1 MLIIGIRDKER
12 EINMMSDYSFKEV
25 KDEHIS
31 DLLEI
36 YNYYVLNTT
45 ATFHA
50 KALDE
55 EAMKGIIFFNNP
67 KYKTFLIM
75 KDETI
80 SGYVLLTQHKSREAY
95 DRTGEVTV
103 YLKPDNIGKGLGSLA
118 INYIEKF
125 AKSHDFHVLIATICG
140 ENQKSI
146 KVFERNGYEKCAHY
160 KQVGSKFNQW
170 LDVVAYQKI
179 LD

>member
-1 MLIIGIRDKER
+1 MPE
-12 EINMMSDYSFKEV
+12 YSFLEARE
-25 KDEHIS
+25 EHIS

-36 YNYYVLNTT
+36 YNYYVLKTT
-45 ATFHA
+45 ATFHS
-50 KALDE
+50 KALTED
-55 EAMKGIIFFNNP
+55 AMRGLVFFNNP
-67 KYKTFLIM
+67 KYRTFVII
-75 KDETI
+75 KDEVI

-103 YLKPDNIGKGLGSLA
+103 YLRHDNIGAGIGSLA
-118 INYIEKF
+118 IKYIEEF
-125 AKSHDFHVLIATICG
+125 AKTKDFHVLVATICG

-170 LDVVAYQKI
+170 LDVVAFQKI

>member
-1 MLIIGIRDKER
+1 
-12 EINMMSDYSFKEV
+12 MSDYLFKEARE
-25 KDEHIS
+25 EHIS
-31 DLLEI
+31 DLLDI

-45 ATFHA
+45 ATFHS
-50 KALDE
+50 KSLTE
-55 EAMKGIIFFNNP
+55 EAMKELIFFNNP
-67 KYKTFLIM
+67 KYRTFVIV
-75 KDETI
+75 KDEI
-80 SGYVLLTQHKSREAY
+80 ICGYVLLTQHKSREAY

-103 YLKPDNIGKGLGSLA
+103 YLRPESIGTGIGSLA
-118 INYIEKF
+118 VKYIEEF
-125 AKSHDFHVLIATICG
+125 AKSKGFHVLIATICG
-140 ENQKSI
+140 ENHQSI

>member
-1 MLIIGIRDKER
+1 
-12 EINMMSDYSFKEV
+12 MSDYLFKEARE
-25 KDEHIS
+25 EHIS
-31 DLLEI
+31 DLLDI

-45 ATFHA
+45 ATFHS
-50 KALDE
+50 KSLTE
-55 EAMKGIIFFNNP
+55 EAMKELIFFNNP
-67 KYKTFLIM
+67 KYRTFVIV
-75 KDETI
+75 KDEI
-80 SGYVLLTQHKSREAY
+80 ICGYVLLTQHKSREAY

-103 YLKPDNIGKGLGSLA
+103 YLRPESIGTGIGSLA
-118 INYIEKF
+118 VKYIEEF
-125 AKSHDFHVLIATICG
+125 AKSKDFHVLIATICG
-140 ENQKSI
+140 ENHQSI

>member
-1 MLIIGIRDKER
+1 MEVNVG
-12 EINMMSDYSFKEV
+12 MSEFIFHEAGEK
-25 KDEHIS
+25 HIE
-31 DLLEI
+31 DLLNI
-36 YNYYVLNTT
+36 YNYYVLYTT

-50 KALDE
+50 KPLTE
-55 EAMKGIIFFNNP
+55 EAMRSLIFFHNP
-67 KYKTFLIM
+67 KYKTFVMIKDDVLI
-75 KDETI
+75 
-80 SGYVLLTQHKSREAY
+80 GYVLLTQHKSREAY

-103 YLKPDNIGKGLGSLA
+103 YLKPDYIGAGVGSLA
-118 INYIEKF
+118 VKYIEEF
-125 AKSHDFHVLIATICG
+125 AKQKDFHVLVATICG

-179 LD
+179 L